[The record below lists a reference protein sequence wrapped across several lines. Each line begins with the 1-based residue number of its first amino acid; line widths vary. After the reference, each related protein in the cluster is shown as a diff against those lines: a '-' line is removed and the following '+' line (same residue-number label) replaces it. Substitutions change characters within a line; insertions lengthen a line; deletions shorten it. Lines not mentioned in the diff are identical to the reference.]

1 MAPGLLRGL
10 QRLLNPLEPEQVKE
24 GEEEVPDVR
33 NLDQCPLRCP
43 VRVIGTLSMVTVN
56 PAGSHRW
63 LEAEL
68 DDGTGQVLLVW
79 MGRRTLAGIDAGRR
93 VRVDGV
99 ITIDKG
105 RRVIYN
111 PKYELLGP

>member
-68 DDGTGQVLLVW
+68 DDGTMFLS
-79 MGRRTLAGIDAGRR
+79 AF
-93 VRVDGV
+93 V
-99 ITIDKG
+99 IVFSNNSSRLMI
-105 RRVIYN
+105 
-111 PKYELLGP
+111 